1 MTLEQQN
8 FINSIYK
15 ALCKYAPTYSIKC
28 YSAIIGQAILES
40 GWGKS
45 KLASSY
51 HNYFGLK
58 CGSSWKGKSVNMK
71 TLEEYNVGTLTQ
83 ITDNFRVFDDLESGV
98 KGYLDFINTKRY
110 SNLKNVSSPKEYLQN
125 IKNDG
130 YATSSTYVD
139 NVMNIV
145 TTYNLTSY
153 DNKVSKSLEEI
164 AKEVVAGKWGN
175 GNIRKEKLTQAG
187 YNYQE
192 VQNLVNNILS
202 NKTSNKSNEEI
213 AKEVVAGKWGNGNAR
228 KTALTKAGYDYKTI
242 QTLVNKLLKG

>member
-8 FINSIYK
+8 FINSIYE
-15 ALCKYAPTYSIKC
+15 ALCKYAPTYNIKC
-28 YSAIIGQAILES
+28 YSAIIAQAILES

-45 KLASSY
+45 NLASNF

-71 TLEEYNVGTLTQ
+71 TFEEFKAGTLTQ
-83 ITDNFRVFDDLESGV
+83 ISDNFRVFDNLESGV

-139 NVMNIV
+139 SVMKIV
-145 TTYNLTSY
+145 TSYNLTSY
-153 DNKVSKSLEEI
+153 DNKISKSLEEI
-164 AKEVVAGKWGN
+164 AKEVIAGKWGN
-175 GNIRKEKLTQAG
+175 GNERKLT
-187 YNYQE
+187 
-192 VQNLVNNILS
+192 
-202 NKTSNKSNEEI
+202 
-213 AKEVVAGKWGNGNAR
+213 
-228 KTALTKAGYDYKTI
+228 LTKAGYDYSSI
-242 QTLVNKLLKG
+242 QSLVNKLLKG

>member
-8 FINSIYK
+8 FINSIYE
-15 ALCKYAPTYSIKC
+15 ALCKYAPTYNIKC
-28 YSAIIGQAILES
+28 YSAIIAQAILES

-45 KLASSY
+45 KLASNF

-71 TLEEYNVGTLTQ
+71 TFEEFKAGTLTQ
-83 ITDNFRVFDDLESGV
+83 ISDNFRVFDNLESGV

-139 NVMNIV
+139 SVMKIV
-145 TTYNLTSY
+145 TSYNLTSY
-153 DNKVSKSLEEI
+153 DNKISKSLEEI
-164 AKEVVAGKWGN
+164 AKEVIAGKWGN
-175 GNIRKEKLTQAG
+175 GNERKLT
-187 YNYQE
+187 
-192 VQNLVNNILS
+192 
-202 NKTSNKSNEEI
+202 
-213 AKEVVAGKWGNGNAR
+213 
-228 KTALTKAGYDYKTI
+228 LTKAGYDYSSI
-242 QTLVNKLLKG
+242 QSLVNKLLKG

>member
-8 FINSIYK
+8 FINSIYE

-58 CGSSWKGKSVNMK
+58 CGSYWKGKSVNME
-71 TLEEYNVGTLTQ
+71 TFEEYNAGTLTQ
-83 ITDNFRVFDDLESGV
+83 ISDNFRVFDDLDSGV
-98 KGYLDFINTKRY
+98 KGYLDFINTSRY
-110 SNLKNVSSPKEYLQN
+110 SNLKNVITPQEYLQN

-145 TTYNLTSY
+145 TSYNLTSY
-153 DNKVSKSLEEI
+153 DTKISKSLEEI

-175 GNIRKEKLTQAG
+175 GEERKTALTKAG
-187 YNYQE
+187 YDYNTIQS
-192 VQNLVNNILS
+192 LVNSLL
-202 NKTSNKSNEEI
+202 KKSNEEI

-242 QTLVNKLLKG
+242 QSLVNKLLKG

>member
-8 FINSIYK
+8 FINSIYE

-58 CGSSWKGKSVNMK
+58 CGSYWKGKSVNME
-71 TLEEYNVGTLTQ
+71 TFEEYNAGTLTQ
-83 ITDNFRVFDDLESGV
+83 ISDNFRVFDDLDSSV
-98 KGYLDFINTKRY
+98 KGYLDFINTSRY
-110 SNLKNVSSPKEYLQN
+110 SNLKNVTTPQEYLQN

-145 TTYNLTSY
+145 TSYNLTTY
-153 DNKVSKSLEEI
+153 DSKISKSVEEI

-175 GNIRKEKLTQAG
+175 GEERKTALTKAG
-187 YNYQE
+187 YDYNTIQS
-192 VQNLVNNILS
+192 LVNSLL
-202 NKTSNKSNEEI
+202 KKSNEEI

>member
-15 ALCKYAPTYSIKC
+15 ALCKYAPMYSIKC

-58 CGSSWKGKSVNMK
+58 CGSYWKGKSVNME
-71 TLEEYNVGTLTQ
+71 TFEEYNVGTLTQ
-83 ITDNFRVFDDLESGV
+83 INDNFRVFDDLDSGV
-98 KGYLDFINTKRY
+98 KGYLDFINTSRY
-110 SNLKNVSSPKEYLQN
+110 SNLKNVTSPQEYLQN

-153 DNKVSKSLEEI
+153 DTKISKTLEEI
-164 AKEVVAGKWGN
+164 VQEVIAGKWGN
-175 GNIRKEKLTQAG
+175 G
-187 YNYQE
+187 
-192 VQNLVNNILS
+192 
-202 NKTSNKSNEEI
+202 EE
-213 AKEVVAGKWGNGNAR
+213 R
-228 KTALTKAGYDYKTI
+228 KTALTKAGYDYNLI
-242 QTLVNKLLKG
+242 QSLVNTSLKKSNEEIAREVIAGKWGNGNKRIRALTKAGYDYETIRAIVNKSLKGY

>member
-8 FINSIYK
+8 FINSIYE

-45 KLASSY
+45 KLATSF

-58 CGSSWKGKSVNMK
+58 CGSYWKGKSVNMK
-71 TLEEYNVGTLTQ
+71 TFEEYNAGTLTQ
-83 ITDNFRVFDDLESGV
+83 ITDNFRVFDDLDSGV
-98 KGYLDFINTKRY
+98 KGYLDFINTSRY
-110 SNLKNVSSPKEYLQN
+110 SNLKNVTTPQEYLQN

-145 TTYNLTSY
+145 TSYNLTSY
-153 DNKVSKSLEEI
+153 DSKTSKSLEEI

-175 GNIRKEKLTQAG
+175 GDE
-187 YNYQE
+187 
-192 VQNLVNNILS
+192 
-202 NKTSNKSNEEI
+202 
-213 AKEVVAGKWGNGNAR
+213 R
-228 KTALTKAGYDYKTI
+228 KTALTKAGYDYITI
-242 QTLVNKLLKG
+242 QSLVNSLLKKSNEEIAKEVIAGKWGNGNKRIRALTKAGCVYNTIRTLVNKLLKG

>member
-15 ALCKYAPTYSIKC
+15 ALCKYAPMYSIKC

-45 KLASSY
+45 KLSSSY

-58 CGSSWKGKSVNMK
+58 CGSHWKGKSVNMK
-71 TLEEYNVGTLTQ
+71 TLEEYNQGTLTQ
-83 ITDNFRVFDDLESGV
+83 IIDNFRVFDDLDSGV
-98 KGYLDFINTKRY
+98 KGYLDFINTSRY
-110 SNLKNVSSPKEYLQN
+110 SNLKNVTSPKEYLQN

-130 YATSSTYVD
+130 YATSATYVD

-153 DNKVSKSLEEI
+153 DSETSKSHEEI

-175 GNIRKEKLTQAG
+175 GEERKTALTKAG
-187 YNYQE
+187 YDYNTIQS
-192 VQNLVNNILS
+192 LVNTLLTT
-202 NKTSNKSNEEI
+202 KVKSNEEI
-213 AKEVVAGKWGNGNAR
+213 AIEVVAGKWGNGKAR

-242 QTLVNKLLKG
+242 QTLVNKHLKG

>member
-8 FINSIYK
+8 FINSIYE
-15 ALCKYAPTYSIKC
+15 ALCKYAPSYDIKC

-40 GWGKS
+40 GWGNS

-58 CGSSWKGKSVNMK
+58 CGSKWNGKSVNMK
-71 TLEEYNVGTLTQ
+71 TFEEFNVGELTP
-83 ITDNFRVFDDLESGV
+83 TADYFRVFDNLEEGV

-110 SNLKNVSSPKEYLQN
+110 SNLKNVTSPQEYLQN

-153 DNKVSKSLEEI
+153 DDKISKSLEEI
-164 AKEVVAGKWGN
+164 VQEVIAGKWGN
-175 GNIRKEKLTQAG
+175 G
-187 YNYQE
+187 
-192 VQNLVNNILS
+192 
-202 NKTSNKSNEEI
+202 EE
-213 AKEVVAGKWGNGNAR
+213 R
-228 KTALTKAGYDYKTI
+228 KTALTKAGYDYNTI
-242 QTLVNKLLKG
+242 QSLVNTSLKKSNEEIAKEVISGKWGNGNERKTALTKAGNDYNTFQSLVNKLLKG

>member
-15 ALCKYAPTYSIKC
+15 ALCKYAPAYSIKC

-40 GWGKS
+40 GWGNS
-45 KLASSY
+45 KLASNF

-71 TLEEYNVGTLTQ
+71 TFEEFKAGTLTQ
-83 ITDNFRVFDDLESGV
+83 ISDNFRVFDNLDSGV

-130 YATSSTYVD
+130 YATSSKYVD
-139 NVMNIV
+139 SVMKIV
-145 TTYNLTSY
+145 TSYNLTSY
-153 DNKVSKSLEEI
+153 DSKISKSLEEI
-164 AKEVVAGKWGN
+164 AKEVIAGKWGN
-175 GNIRKEKLTQAG
+175 GNE
-187 YNYQE
+187 
-192 VQNLVNNILS
+192 
-202 NKTSNKSNEEI
+202 
-213 AKEVVAGKWGNGNAR
+213 R
-228 KTALTKAGYDYKTI
+228 KTALTKAGYDYNTI
-242 QTLVNKLLKG
+242 QSLVNKLLKG

>member
-15 ALCKYAPTYSIKC
+15 ALCKYAPVYSIKC

-45 KLASSY
+45 KLASNF

-71 TLEEYNVGTLTQ
+71 TFEEFKAGTLTQ
-83 ITDNFRVFDDLESGV
+83 ISDNFRVFDNLDNGV

-139 NVMNIV
+139 SVMKIV
-145 TTYNLTSY
+145 TSYNLTSY
-153 DNKVSKSLEEI
+153 DNKISKTLEEI
-164 AKEVVAGKWGN
+164 TKEVIAGKWGN
-175 GNIRKEKLTQAG
+175 GNE
-187 YNYQE
+187 
-192 VQNLVNNILS
+192 
-202 NKTSNKSNEEI
+202 
-213 AKEVVAGKWGNGNAR
+213 R
-228 KTALTKAGYDYKTI
+228 KTALTKAGYDYTTI
-242 QTLVNKLLKG
+242 QSLVNKLLKG

>member
-8 FINSIYK
+8 FINSIYE

-58 CGSSWKGKSVNMK
+58 CGSYWKGKSVNMK
-71 TLEEYNVGTLTQ
+71 TFEEYNAGTLTQ
-83 ITDNFRVFDDLESGV
+83 ITDNFRVFDDLNSGV
-98 KGYLDFINTKRY
+98 KGYLDFINTSRY
-110 SNLKNVSSPKEYLQN
+110 SNLKNVTTPQEYLQN

-130 YATSSTYVD
+130 FATSSTYVD

-145 TTYNLTSY
+145 TSYNLTSY
-153 DNKVSKSLEEI
+153 DSKISKSLEEI

-175 GNIRKEKLTQAG
+175 GEERKMALTKAG
-187 YNYQE
+187 YDYNTIQS
-192 VQNLVNNILS
+192 LVNSLL
-202 NKTSNKSNEEI
+202 KKSNEEI
-213 AKEVVAGKWGNGNAR
+213 AKEVVAGKWGNGEER
-228 KTALTKAGYDYKTI
+228 KMALTKAGYDYNTI
-242 QTLVNKLLKG
+242 QSLVNKLLKG

>member
-8 FINSIYK
+8 FINSIYE

-45 KLASSY
+45 KLATNF

-71 TLEEYNVGTLTQ
+71 TFEEFKAGTLTQ
-83 ITDNFRVFDDLESGV
+83 ISDNFRVFDNLESGV

-110 SNLKNVSSPKEYLQN
+110 SNLKNVSSPKEYLQI

-139 NVMNIV
+139 SIMKIV
-145 TTYNLTSY
+145 TSYNLTSY
-153 DNKVSKSLEEI
+153 DSKISKSLEEI
-164 AKEVVAGKWGN
+164 AKEVIAGKWGN
-175 GNIRKEKLTQAG
+175 GNE
-187 YNYQE
+187 
-192 VQNLVNNILS
+192 
-202 NKTSNKSNEEI
+202 
-213 AKEVVAGKWGNGNAR
+213 R
-228 KTALTKAGYDYKTI
+228 KTALTKAGYDYTTI
-242 QTLVNKLLKG
+242 QSLVNKLLKG

>member
-8 FINSIYK
+8 FINSIYE

-58 CGSSWKGKSVNMK
+58 CGSYWKGKSVNME
-71 TLEEYNVGTLTQ
+71 TFEEYKVGALTQ
-83 ITDNFRVFDDLESGV
+83 ITDNFRVFDNLDSGV
-98 KGYLDFINTKRY
+98 KGYLDFINTSRY
-110 SNLKNVSSPKEYLQN
+110 SNLKNVVSPQEYLQN

-139 NVMNIV
+139 GVMRIV

-153 DNKVSKSLEEI
+153 DTKISKTLEEI
-164 AKEVVAGKWGN
+164 VQEVIAGKWGN
-175 GNIRKEKLTQAG
+175 G
-187 YNYQE
+187 
-192 VQNLVNNILS
+192 
-202 NKTSNKSNEEI
+202 EE
-213 AKEVVAGKWGNGNAR
+213 R
-228 KTALTKAGYDYKTI
+228 KTALTKAGYDYNTI
-242 QTLVNKLLKG
+242 QSLVNTSLRKSNEEIAKEVIAGKWGNGNKRIRALTKAGYDYETIREIVNKLLKGY

>member
-8 FINSIYK
+8 FINFIYE
-15 ALCKYAPTYSIKC
+15 ALCKYAPTYNIKC
-28 YSAIIGQAILES
+28 YSAIIAQAILES

-45 KLASSY
+45 KLASNF

-71 TLEEYNVGTLTQ
+71 TFEEFKAGTLTQ
-83 ITDNFRVFDDLESGV
+83 ISDNFRVFDNLESGV

-139 NVMNIV
+139 SVMKIV
-145 TTYNLTSY
+145 TSYNLTSY
-153 DNKVSKSLEEI
+153 DNKISKSLEEI
-164 AKEVVAGKWGN
+164 AKEVIAGKWGN
-175 GNIRKEKLTQAG
+175 GNE
-187 YNYQE
+187 
-192 VQNLVNNILS
+192 
-202 NKTSNKSNEEI
+202 
-213 AKEVVAGKWGNGNAR
+213 R
-228 KTALTKAGYDYKTI
+228 KTALTKAGYDYTTI
-242 QTLVNKLLKG
+242 QKIVNKLLKC

>member
-8 FINSIYK
+8 FINSIYE
-15 ALCKYAPTYSIKC
+15 ALCKYAPTYNIKC
-28 YSAIIGQAILES
+28 YSAIIAQAILES

-45 KLASSY
+45 KLASNF

-71 TLEEYNVGTLTQ
+71 TFEEFKAGTLTQ
-83 ITDNFRVFDDLESGV
+83 ISDNFRVFDNLESGV

-139 NVMNIV
+139 SVMKIV
-145 TTYNLTSY
+145 ISYNLTSY
-153 DNKVSKSLEEI
+153 DNKISKSLEEI
-164 AKEVVAGKWGN
+164 AKEVITGKWGN
-175 GNIRKEKLTQAG
+175 GNE
-187 YNYQE
+187 
-192 VQNLVNNILS
+192 
-202 NKTSNKSNEEI
+202 
-213 AKEVVAGKWGNGNAR
+213 R
-228 KTALTKAGYDYKTI
+228 KTALTKAGYDYTTI
-242 QTLVNKLLKG
+242 QTIVNKLLKG

>member
-8 FINSIYK
+8 FINSIYE
-15 ALCKYAPTYSIKC
+15 ALCKYAPTYNIKC
-28 YSAIIGQAILES
+28 YSAIIGQSILES

-58 CGSSWKGKSVNMK
+58 CGSSYKGKSVNMK
-71 TLEEYNVGTLTQ
+71 TFEEYEAGTLTQ
-83 ITDNFRVFDDLESGV
+83 ISDNFRVFDNLESGV

-139 NVMNIV
+139 SVMKIV
-145 TTYNLTSY
+145 TSYNLTSY
-153 DNKVSKSLEEI
+153 DSKISKSLEEI

-175 GNIRKEKLTQAG
+175 GNE
-187 YNYQE
+187 
-192 VQNLVNNILS
+192 
-202 NKTSNKSNEEI
+202 
-213 AKEVVAGKWGNGNAR
+213 R
-228 KTALTKAGYDYKTI
+228 KTALTKAGYDYTTI
-242 QTLVNKLLKG
+242 QSLVNKLLKG

>member
-8 FINSIYK
+8 FINSIYE
-15 ALCKYAPTYSIKC
+15 ALCKYAPTYNIKC

-45 KLASSY
+45 KLASSF

-71 TLEEYNVGTLTQ
+71 TFEEFKAGTLTQ
-83 ITDNFRVFDDLESGV
+83 ISDNFRVFDNLDSGV

-110 SNLKNVSSPKEYLQN
+110 SNLKNVSSPKEYLQS

-139 NVMNIV
+139 SVMKIV
-145 TTYNLTSY
+145 TSYNLTSY
-153 DNKVSKSLEEI
+153 DSKISKSLEEI
-164 AKEVVAGKWGN
+164 AKEVITGKWGN
-175 GNIRKEKLTQAG
+175 GNE
-187 YNYQE
+187 
-192 VQNLVNNILS
+192 
-202 NKTSNKSNEEI
+202 
-213 AKEVVAGKWGNGNAR
+213 R
-228 KTALTKAGYDYKTI
+228 KTALTKAGYDYTTI
-242 QTLVNKLLKG
+242 QSLVNKLLKG

>member
-8 FINSIYK
+8 FINSIYE

-58 CGSSWKGKSVNMK
+58 CGSYWKGKSVNME
-71 TLEEYNVGTLTQ
+71 TFEEYNAGTLTQ
-83 ITDNFRVFDDLESGV
+83 ISDNFRVFDDLDSGV
-98 KGYLDFINTKRY
+98 KGYLDFINTSRY
-110 SNLKNVSSPKEYLQN
+110 SNLKNVITPQEYLQN

-145 TTYNLTSY
+145 TSYNLTSY
-153 DNKVSKSLEEI
+153 DTKISKSLEEI

-175 GNIRKEKLTQAG
+175 GEERKTALTKAG
-187 YNYQE
+187 YDYNTIQS
-192 VQNLVNNILS
+192 LVNSLL
-202 NKTSNKSNEEI
+202 KKSNEEI
-213 AKEVVAGKWGNGNAR
+213 AKEVVAGKWGNGNTR

-242 QTLVNKLLKG
+242 QTLVNRLLKG

>member
-8 FINSIYK
+8 FINSIYE
-15 ALCKYAPTYSIKC
+15 ALCKYAPSYSIKC

-58 CGSSWKGKSVNMK
+58 CGSYWKGKSVNME
-71 TLEEYNVGTLTQ
+71 TFEEYNVGTLTQ
-83 ITDNFRVFDDLESGV
+83 INDNFRVFDDLDSGV
-98 KGYLDFINTKRY
+98 KGYLDFINTSRY
-110 SNLKNVSSPKEYLQN
+110 SNLKNVTSPQEYLQN

-153 DNKVSKSLEEI
+153 DSKTSKSLEEI
-164 AKEVVAGKWGN
+164 AKEVIAGKWGN
-175 GNIRKEKLTQAG
+175 GDARKTALTNAG

-213 AKEVVAGKWGNGNAR
+213 AKEVIAGKWGNGNAR
-228 KTALTKAGYDYKTI
+228 KTSLTSAGYDYKTI

>member
-1 MTLEQQN
+1 MALEHQN
-8 FINSIYK
+8 FINSIYE
-15 ALCKYAPTYSIKC
+15 ALCKYAPPYNIKC

-45 KLASSY
+45 KLASNF

-71 TLEEYNVGTLTQ
+71 TFEEFKAGTLTQ
-83 ITDNFRVFDDLESGV
+83 ISDNFRVFDNLESGV

-139 NVMNIV
+139 SVMKIV
-145 TTYNLTSY
+145 TSYNLTSY
-153 DNKVSKSLEEI
+153 DSKISKSLEEI
-164 AKEVVAGKWGN
+164 AKEVIAGKWGN
-175 GNIRKEKLTQAG
+175 GNE
-187 YNYQE
+187 
-192 VQNLVNNILS
+192 
-202 NKTSNKSNEEI
+202 
-213 AKEVVAGKWGNGNAR
+213 R
-228 KTALTKAGYDYKTI
+228 KTALTKAGYDYTTI
-242 QTLVNKLLKG
+242 QSLVNKLLKG

>member
-8 FINSIYK
+8 FINSIYE
-15 ALCKYAPTYSIKC
+15 ALCKYAPTYNIKC

-45 KLASSY
+45 KLASNF

-71 TLEEYNVGTLTQ
+71 TFEEFKAGTLTQ
-83 ITDNFRVFDDLESGV
+83 ISDNFRVFDNLECGV

-130 YATSSTYVD
+130 YTTSSTYVD
-139 NVMNIV
+139 SVMKIV
-145 TTYNLTSY
+145 TSYNLTSY
-153 DNKVSKSLEEI
+153 DSKISKSLEEI
-164 AKEVVAGKWGN
+164 AKEVIVGKWGN
-175 GNIRKEKLTQAG
+175 GNE
-187 YNYQE
+187 
-192 VQNLVNNILS
+192 
-202 NKTSNKSNEEI
+202 
-213 AKEVVAGKWGNGNAR
+213 R
-228 KTALTKAGYDYKTI
+228 KTALTKAGYDYTTI
-242 QTLVNKLLKG
+242 QSLVNKLLKG